1 MSGNLTA
8 GDRVIVY
15 HGNLNEANAKLF
27 IDALHDQGIEVVAQL
42 LPAQLPAGP
51 PMVVAVIQS
60 AEDPDDAYM
69 CQYGRTRRGVPLD
82 SLIVDEATPPQ
93 SRGDCPRAD
102 SHHPHTWTAPSTLG
116 FGVALAYCKGIPS

>member
-69 CQYGRTRRGVPLD
+69 CKYDGGARRGIFLD
-82 SLIVDEATPPQ
+82 GPIVDEAPPQ

-102 SHHPHTWTAPSTLG
+102 SHHPHTWTAPSALG

>member
-15 HGNLNEANAKLF
+15 HGNLNDANAKLF

-69 CQYGRTRRGVPLD
+69 CQYGRTRRGIPLD
-82 SLIVDEATPPQ
+82 SLIVDESTPPFT
-93 SRGDCPRAD
+93 GDCPRAD
-102 SHHPHTWTAPSTLG
+102 SHHPHTWVKASA
-116 FGVALAYCKGIPS
+116 FGGASSSAYCKGIPS